1 MKCVV
6 TAGPTFE
13 PLDDVRRLINFS
25 TGRLGT
31 ELANYLVSCGHNV
44 SLLRGHQATWR
55 RECLAQDVLE
65 FTTTFNLSAQLEAL
79 GARGADAVL
88 HAAAVSDFS
97 FGTIWRRLADGNLE
111 PLQSGKI
118 SSRSGP
124 LLAELVATPKIIC
137 QLRDW
142 FPRACLVGWKYEV
155 EGGRAEAIAEA
166 QRQITAS
173 RTDACVANGPAYG
186 NGFGL
191 VSGPKKCAHLEDAGQ
206 LYGALEKFLR
216 QHSPAP

>member
-13 PLDDVRRLINFS
+13 PLDEVRRLINFS

-31 ELANYLVSCGHNV
+31 ELANYLVSCGHDV

-55 RECLAQDVLE
+55 GERLAQTVLE
-65 FTTTFNLSAQLEAL
+65 FTTTSNLNTHLQAL

-88 HAAAVSDFS
+88 HTAAVSDFK
-97 FGTIWRRLADGNLE
+97 FGTIWRRLADGSLQ
-111 PLQSGKI
+111 PIQSGKI
-118 SSRSGP
+118 SSGSGP
-124 LLAELVATPKIIC
+124 LLAELVARPKIIS

-142 FPRACLVGWKYEV
+142 FPRACIIGWKFEV

-166 QRQITAS
+166 ERQIAAS

-191 VSGPKKCAHLEDAGQ
+191 VTGRQKCAHLEDANQ
-206 LYGALEKFLR
+206 LYGALEKFIR
-216 QHSPAP
+216 QVQ

>member
-55 RECLAQDVLE
+55 GECLAQEVLE
-65 FTTTFNLSAQLEAL
+65 FTTTSNLRAHLETL
-79 GARGADAVL
+79 GGRGADAVL
-88 HAAAVSDFS
+88 HAAAVSDFK

-111 PLQSGKI
+111 AVQSGKI

-142 FPRACLVGWKYEV
+142 FPRACLIGWKYEV
-155 EGGRAEAIAEA
+155 GGGRAEAIAEA
-166 QRQITAS
+166 ERQITAS

-186 NGFGL
+186 SGFGL
-191 VSGPKKCAHLEDAGQ
+191 VAGPKKCAHLEDVGQ
-206 LYGALEKFLR
+206 LYRALEKFLG
-216 QHSPAP
+216 QHAPGA